1 MLFQV
6 SYYRPIIQWCFQ
18 ASSSV
23 FGLFGT
29 FFLFRRRKHRGILT
43 KQNTFQ
49 LRLRA
54 SPMRAA
60 ITKGNRGE
68 KLQNNYE
75 HLPIR

>member
-1 MLFQV
+1 MFQA
-6 SYYRPIIQWCFQ
+6 SYCRPIIQWYFQ
-18 ASSSV
+18 ASSRV
-23 FGLFGT
+23 RGLFGT

-43 KQNTFQ
+43 KKNIFQ

>member
-1 MLFQV
+1 MFQA
-6 SYYRPIIQWCFQ
+6 SYCRPIIQWCFQ
-18 ASSSV
+18 VSSSV
-23 FGLFGT
+23 LGMFGT
-29 FFLFRRRKHRGILT
+29 FFIFRRRKHRGIPT
-43 KQNTFQ
+43 KKNIFQ

-75 HLPIR
+75 HLPIL